1 MVQDFEHGPRVLAG
15 PVASMAQITRDNDA
29 LSAPVE
35 AKSVT
40 WTSDGF
46 TVQGWLLAPK
56 HVEPGRKYPMIVEVH
71 GGPSAAA
78 TPAYLGPSPTRTL
91 IEKGYF
97 VFEPNPRGSYGQGEA
112 FTRAN
117 VRDFGGGDLRDI
129 LAGVDA
135 VEKTGAGRRR
145 AAGRL
150 RPLLRRL
157 HDHVDGDPLP
167 PLPCGGGRGG
177 PGQLDQL
184 LRRERDRQMDDPL
197 LRRLGL

>member
-1 MVQDFEHGPRVLAG
+1 MADRLHQRPRVLAG
-15 PVASMAQITRDNDA
+15 PVASLAQVTHDNDA

-35 AKSVT
+35 AKSVS

-56 HVEPGRKYPMIVEVH
+56 QVEPGRKYPMIVEVH
-71 GGPSAAA
+71 GGPGAAV

-117 VRDFGGGDLRDI
+117 VRDFGYGDFGYVASPTSR
-129 LAGVDA
+129 G
-135 VEKTGAGRRR
+135 
-145 AAGRL
+145 
-150 RPLLRRL
+150 
-157 HDHVDGDPLP
+157 HVFWT
-167 PLPCGGGRGG
+167 PCFEEG
-177 PGQLDQL
+177 
-184 LRRERDRQMDDPL
+184 
-197 LRRLGL
+197 